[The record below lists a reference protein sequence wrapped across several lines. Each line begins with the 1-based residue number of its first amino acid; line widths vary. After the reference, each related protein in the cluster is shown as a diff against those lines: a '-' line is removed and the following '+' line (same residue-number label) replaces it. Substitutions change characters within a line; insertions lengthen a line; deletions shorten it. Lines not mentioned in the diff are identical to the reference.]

1 MKERIIPTAPIER
14 VIRAAGA
21 HRVSATASAALANH
35 LEEYGI
41 ELAKRANSLAIHA
54 KRTTVKGED
63 IEEALKQLNR

>member
-1 MKERIIPTAPIER
+1 MKDRIIPTAPVER

-21 HRVSATASAALANH
+21 HRVSATASEALAKH

-41 ELAKRANSLAIHA
+41 DVASRANRLAIHA

-63 IEEALKQLNR
+63 IEEALKQIEK